1 MTSSANSSRLLRTTQ
16 WICELYIVEL
26 RIYEVF
32 DSKERKIFEKYEK
45 KISMSLNVLAGVH
58 GLSSTLQARSAY
70 RLPCRRARP
79 IVYLAGVHGLS
90 STLQVCMAYRLPC
103 RRARPI
109 VYLAGVHGLSSTL
122 QVYTAYR
129 LTCRRARPIVYL
141 YVGSDVLL
149 NCLTLRMW
157 VLPSVGSSEQWKI
170 PKGCKIYQY
179 LCVNPEILNR
189 ISCRWKPN

>member
-32 DSKERKIFEKYEK
+32 DYKERKSFEKYEK
-45 KISMSLNVLAGVH
+45 KISVSLNVLAGVH

-90 STLQVCMAYRLPC
+90 STLQVCTAYRLPCRCARPIVYLAGVHGLSSTLQACTAYRLPC

-109 VYLAGVHGLSSTL
+109 VYLAGVHGLSSNL
-122 QVYTAYR
+122 QACTAYR
-129 LTCRRARPIVYL
+129 LPLCGLRCPL
-141 YVGSDVLL
+141 ELPDPEDVGT
-149 NCLTLRMW
+149 TLRRI
-157 VLPSVGSSEQWKI
+157 VGTVKN
-170 PKGCKIYQY
+170 PKR
-179 LCVNPEILNR
+179 L
-189 ISCRWKPN
+189 

>member
-90 STLQVCMAYRLPC
+90 STSMWAQMSSWTAWPWGCGYYPPSDRRNSEKSQKAVRFISTSVWTPKYWTEYHADENLINKIILKLVSLFNRHLTYSCGLQS
-103 RRARPI
+103 RP
-109 VYLAGVHGLSSTL
+109 HC
-122 QVYTAYR
+122 TAK
-129 LTCRRARPIVYL
+129 I
-141 YVGSDVLL
+141 DVA
-149 NCLTLRMW
+149 T
-157 VLPSVGSSEQWKI
+157 G
-170 PKGCKIYQY
+170 
-179 LCVNPEILNR
+179 IL
-189 ISCRWKPN
+189 